1 MPTSLRA
8 VDLDFIDS
16 AKHRVT
22 VSHVLPASPDVV
34 FAALAEDPAG
44 WGAWFPGF
52 TDAGRYL
59 TPGPHGVGSQ
69 REVFA
74 RGSRFLE
81 TVLAWEPGRR
91 WAFRVDEA
99 GLPAV
104 RALAENF
111 LLTPEGSG
119 TRVDYTMAQE
129 TSPGFVGGLIIR
141 FAGGQLRKALK
152 NLGTHLTSSDRA

>member
-8 VDLDFIDS
+8 VDLDFITT

-22 VSHVLPASPDVV
+22 VTEVVPASPDEV
-34 FAALAEDPAG
+34 FAALADDPAG

-81 TVLAWEPGRR
+81 TILVWEPGRR

-104 RALAENF
+104 RALAEHF
-111 LLTPEGSG
+111 TLTPEGSG

-141 FAGGQLRKALK
+141 FAAGQLRKALR
-152 NLGTHLTSSDRA
+152 NLGTHLAANHPA

>member
-1 MPTSLRA
+1 MPRTLRA
-8 VDLDFIDS
+8 VDLDFTRT

-22 VSHVLPASPDVV
+22 VSEVLPASPDAV

-81 TVLAWEPGRR
+81 TVLAWEPGRH

-104 RALAENF
+104 SALAEDF
-111 LLTPEGSG
+111 VLTPEGTG

-129 TSPGFVGGLIIR
+129 TRPGFVGALLVR
-141 FAGGQLRKALK
+141 FAGGQLRKALR
-152 NLGTHLTSSDRA
+152 NLGAHLAAERPA

>member
-1 MPTSLRA
+1 MPRSLRA
-8 VDLDFIDS
+8 VDLDFTTT

-22 VSHVLPASPDVV
+22 VTEVLPASPDAV

-44 WGAWFPGF
+44 WAAWFPGF
-52 TDAGRYL
+52 TDGGRYL

-81 TVLAWEPGRR
+81 TILAWEPGRR

-111 LLTPEGSG
+111 TLTPEGAG

-129 TSPGFVGGLIIR
+129 TSPGFAGGLIIR
-141 FAGGQLRKALK
+141 VAGGQLRKALR
-152 NLGTHLTSSDRA
+152 NLGAHLAATEPA

>member
-1 MPTSLRA
+1 MPTSLRP
-8 VDLDFIDS
+8 VELDFLTS
-16 AKHRVT
+16 ARHRVT
-22 VSHVLPASPDVV
+22 VTHVLPASPDVV

-44 WGAWFPGF
+44 WGSWFPGF

-81 TVLAWEPGRR
+81 TILAWEPGRR

-104 RALAENF
+104 RALAEDF
-111 LLTPEGSG
+111 TLTPEGTG

-129 TSPGFVGGLIIR
+129 TSPAFVGGLVIR
-141 FAGGQLRKALK
+141 FAGGQLRKALR
-152 NLGTHLTSSDRA
+152 NLGTHLASSDGA

>member
-8 VDLDFIDS
+8 VDLDFLET
-16 AKHRVT
+16 ARHRVT
-22 VSHVLPASPDVV
+22 VTEVLPAPPEAV

-52 TDAGRYL
+52 SDAGRYV

-81 TVLAWEPGRR
+81 TILVWEPGRR

-104 RALAENF
+104 RALAEDF
-111 LLTPEGSG
+111 TLTPEGSG

-141 FAGGQLRKALK
+141 FAGGQLRKALQ
-152 NLGTHLTSSDRA
+152 NLGTHLAAQDRA

>member
-1 MPTSLRA
+1 MPRTLRA
-8 VDLDFIDS
+8 VDLDFTRT
-16 AKHRVT
+16 ARHRVT
-22 VSHVLPASPDVV
+22 VSEVLPAPPEAV

-59 TPGPHGVGSQ
+59 TPGPHGVGAQ

-81 TVLAWEPGRR
+81 TVLAWEPARR
-91 WAFRVDEA
+91 WAFRVDEI

-104 RALAENF
+104 AALAEDF
-111 LLTPEGSG
+111 VLTPEGAG

-129 TSPGFVGGLIIR
+129 TRPRFVGALIAR
-141 FAGGQLRKALK
+141 FAGGQLRTALRT
-152 NLGTHLTSSDRA
+152 LGSHLAAERPA

>member
-1 MPTSLRA
+1 MPKSLRP
-8 VDLDFIDS
+8 VDLDFTAS
-16 AKHRVT
+16 ARHRVT
-22 VSHVLPASPDVV
+22 VTHVLAASPEVV

-69 REVFA
+69 REVVA

-81 TVLAWEPGRR
+81 TILAWEPGRR

-104 RALAENF
+104 RALAEDF
-111 LLTPEGSG
+111 TLTPEGTG

-129 TSPGFVGGLIIR
+129 TSPGFVGGLVIR
-141 FAGGQLRKALK
+141 LAGGQLRTALQ
-152 NLGTHLTSSDRA
+152 NLDRHLAGRAAA

>member
-1 MPTSLRA
+1 MPRSLRA
-8 VDLDFIDS
+8 VDLDFTS
-16 AKHRVT
+16 TAKHRVT
-22 VSHVLPASPDVV
+22 VSEVLPASPDAV

-59 TPGPHGVGSQ
+59 TPGPHGVGAQ

-74 RGSRFLE
+74 RGQRFLE
-81 TVLAWEPGRR
+81 TILAWEPGRR
-91 WAFRVDEA
+91 WAFRVDET

-111 LLTPEGSG
+111 TLTPEGTG

-129 TSPGFVGGLIIR
+129 TSPAFVGGLIIR
-141 FAGGQLRKALK
+141 FAGGQLRTALR
-152 NLGTHLTSSDRA
+152 NLGAHLAAEERA

>member
-1 MPTSLRA
+1 MPRTLRA
-8 VDLDFIDS
+8 VDLDFTRT
-16 AKHRVT
+16 ATHRVT
-22 VSHVLPASPDVV
+22 VSEVLPAAPDAV

-81 TVLAWEPGRR
+81 TILVWEPGRR
-91 WAFRVDEA
+91 WSFRVDEA
-99 GLPAV
+99 GLPAI
-104 RALAENF
+104 RALAEDF
-111 LLTPEGSG
+111 RLTPEGSG

-129 TSPGFVGGLIIR
+129 TSPGFVGGLVIR
-141 FAGGQLRKALK
+141 LAGGQLRTALR
-152 NLGTHLTSSDRA
+152 NLGAHLAATG

>member
-1 MPTSLRA
+1 MPRTLRA
-8 VDLDFIDS
+8 VDADFT
-16 AKHRVT
+16 ATAQHRVT
-22 VSHVLPASPDVV
+22 VTEVLPASPDAV

-52 TDAGRYL
+52 TDAGRYV

-81 TVLAWEPGRR
+81 TILVWEPGRR
-91 WAFRVDEA
+91 WSFRVDEA

-104 RALAENF
+104 RALAEDF
-111 LLTPEGSG
+111 RLTPEGTG
-119 TRVDYTMAQE
+119 TRVEYTMAQE

-141 FAGGQLRKALK
+141 FATGQLRKALR
-152 NLGTHLTSSDRA
+152 NLGAHLTATNAG